1 MAIIITVTTNTT
13 QPKTSLTTPELPAP
27 PAMCRIGVAI
37 LGILVALSTLP
48 WLYYTLGH
56 FGGFAWGFFGFE
68 LITVLAGVYAV
79 LLGLGKFK
87 QGWAIGV
94 TAIAGSILVALVFG
108 LYVDFIMARK
118 TDFPSLYPLAK
129 NTLIARAAI
138 IAALFTLASIAV
150 FARNSKSVVYIVKA
164 AACALPIVVVAGIM
178 RADIGPGAA
187 INNALEAG
195 SGSGALQA
203 VVGLALGLFFIVLI
217 SAAGHLMIRAYES
230 GRPTPSK
237 AQ

>member
-1 MAIIITVTTNTT
+1 MTNKTT
-13 QPKTSLTTPELPAP
+13 QPKTPLESPELPAP
-27 PAMCRIGVAI
+27 PALCRIGVAI
-37 LGILVALSTLP
+37 LGILVALTTLP
-48 WLYYTLGH
+48 WMYYTMGH

-68 LITVLAGVYAV
+68 LLTILAGVFAV

-87 QGWAIGV
+87 QGWGIGV

-108 LYVDFIMARK
+108 LYVDFVMARK
-118 TDFPSLYPLAK
+118 TDFPDLYPLAK

-138 IAALFTLASIAV
+138 IAALFALASIAV

-164 AACALPIVVVAGIM
+164 AACALPIIIVAGLM
-178 RADIGPGAA
+178 RANIGPGAS

-203 VVGLALGLFFIVLI
+203 VVALTLGLFFIVLI